1 MKPTKFIAALC
12 GVAAFVCSCEKEDSK
27 TNDDFMRFKSILSAF
42 ALMVPVCM
50 ATIFTSCEKK
60 DVTVAVTGIEVTPAF
75 VELKP
80 GETQELKVS
89 VLPENATDKTYT
101 WSSSDESVAT
111 VADDVVTAVADG
123 SAVITAVAADGTH
136 KASVTVKV
144 TTPVTGIEVTPAFVE
159 LKPGETQELKVSVL
173 PENATD
179 KTYTWSSSDESVAT
193 VADDVVTAVADGS
206 AVITAVAADGTHKAS
221 VTVKV
226 TTPVTGIE
234 VTPAFVE
241 LKPGET
247 QELKVSVL
255 PENATDKTYTWS
267 SSDESV
273 ATVADDVV
281 TAVADG
287 SAVITAVAADGTH
300 KASVTVKVTT
310 PVTPPYDG
318 IVASSAGAVFIGD
331 KYGMGYNDEVHVYL
345 LSGDVKYS
353 DSSLSGKGSALWLDL
368 YLPLTGK
375 AVLPAHHYTAML
387 GEETKYTFQTGMDLR
402 PYGSVTGSYVYENN
416 EYVMVADGTV
426 DITLDGST
434 YTVDAVVKSL
444 EGKEYKFRYTGAIE
458 VKTSTGGGNVGGTTV
473 DGGWTTVNV
482 GKLTQARFEYY
493 GGDAYGTKD
502 VSDNWILYLYDDGVS
517 IGNDGFTGAGDI
529 MMIELNCPV
538 GVKDHIEPGTYHVI
552 PPTEFTS
559 ASVLTPFTTVPGLE
573 NSKGHIYGTWYLS
586 SKYSEDESFSGYYG
600 ASEGSVT
607 VDKTDNDVY
616 SISFEIK
623 DTDIQG
629 IVSGSFEGKAS
640 IFDVSCSASVSM
652 SSASMKSSLKSARR
666 IAFRK

>member
-1 MKPTKFIAALC
+1 MKPTKFFAALC

-27 TNDDFMRFKSILSAF
+27 TNDYFMRFKSILSAF

-80 GETQELKVS
+80 GETQVLKVSVLPENATDKTYTWSSSDESVATVADDVVTAVANGSAVITAVATDGTHKASVTVKVTTSVTGIEVTPAFVELKPGETQVLKVS

-144 TTPVTGIEVTPAFVE
+144 TTPVTT
-159 LKPGETQELKVSVL
+159 
-173 PENATD
+173 
-179 KTYTWSSSDESVAT
+179 
-193 VADDVVTAVADGS
+193 
-206 AVITAVAADGTHKAS
+206 
-221 VTVKV
+221 
-226 TTPVTGIE
+226 
-234 VTPAFVE
+234 
-241 LKPGET
+241 
-247 QELKVSVL
+247 
-255 PENATDKTYTWS
+255 
-267 SSDESV
+267 
-273 ATVADDVV
+273 
-281 TAVADG
+281 
-287 SAVITAVAADGTH
+287 
-300 KASVTVKVTT
+300 
-310 PVTPPYDG
+310 PYDG

-331 KYGMGYNDEVHVYL
+331 KYGMGYNDEIYVYL

-375 AVLPAHHYTAML
+375 AVLPAHHYTALL

-444 EGKEYKFRYTGAIE
+444 EGMEYKFRYTGAIE
-458 VKTSTGGGNVGGTTV
+458 VKTSTGGGNGGGTTV

-538 GVKDHIEPGTYHVI
+538 GVKGHIEPGTYHVI

-586 SKYSEDESFSGYYG
+586 SKYSEDESVSGYYA

-607 VDKTDNDVY
+607 VDKTDDDVY

-623 DTDIQG
+623 DTDKQG

-640 IFDVSCSASVSM
+640 IFDGSSSASVSM

>member
-1 MKPTKFIAALC
+1 MKLTKFIAALC

-27 TNDDFMRFKSILSAF
+27 TNDYFMRFKSILSAF

-50 ATIFTSCEKK
+50 ATIFTSCQKK

-80 GETQELKVS
+80 GETQVLKVSVLPENATDKTYTWSSSDESVATVADDVVTAVANGSAVITAVATDGTHKASVTVKVTTSVTGIEVTPAFVELKPGETQALKVS

-123 SAVITAVAADGTH
+123 SAVITALAADGIH

-144 TTPVTGIEVTPAFVE
+144 TT
-159 LKPGETQELKVSVL
+159 
-173 PENATD
+173 
-179 KTYTWSSSDESVAT
+179 
-193 VADDVVTAVADGS
+193 
-206 AVITAVAADGTHKAS
+206 
-221 VTVKV
+221 
-226 TTPVTGIE
+226 
-234 VTPAFVE
+234 
-241 LKPGET
+241 
-247 QELKVSVL
+247 
-255 PENATDKTYTWS
+255 
-267 SSDESV
+267 
-273 ATVADDVV
+273 
-281 TAVADG
+281 
-287 SAVITAVAADGTH
+287 
-300 KASVTVKVTT
+300 
-310 PVTPPYDG
+310 PYDG

-331 KYGMGYNDEVHVYL
+331 KYGMGYNDEIYVYL

-375 AVLPAHHYTAML
+375 AVLPAHHYTALL

-444 EGKEYKFRYTGAIE
+444 EGMEYKFRYTGAIE
-458 VKTSTGGGNVGGTTV
+458 VKTSTGGGN
-473 DGGWTTVNV
+473 GGWTTVNV

-559 ASVLTPFTTVPGLE
+559 ASVLTPFTTVPGLQ
-573 NSKGHIYGTWYLS
+573 NSKGHIYGTWYIS

-607 VDKTDNDVY
+607 VDKTDDGVY

-640 IFDVSCSASVSM
+640 IFDVSSSASVSM

>member
-1 MKPTKFIAALC
+1 MDVNSVLFYIFMK
-12 GVAAFVCSCEKEDSK
+12 
-27 TNDDFMRFKSILSAF
+27 FKSILSAF

-75 VELKP
+75 VELNP
-80 GETQELKVS
+80 GDTQVLKVT

-144 TTPVTGIEVTPAFVE
+144 TTSVTGIEVTPAFVE
-159 LKPGETQELKVSVL
+159 LNSGDTQVLKVTVL

-193 VADDVVTAVADGS
+193 VADDIVTAVADGS

-226 TTPVTGIE
+226 TTPVT
-234 VTPAFVE
+234 T
-241 LKPGET
+241 
-247 QELKVSVL
+247 
-255 PENATDKTYTWS
+255 
-267 SSDESV
+267 
-273 ATVADDVV
+273 
-281 TAVADG
+281 
-287 SAVITAVAADGTH
+287 
-300 KASVTVKVTT
+300 
-310 PVTPPYDG
+310 PYDG

-331 KYGMGYNDEVHVYL
+331 KYDMGYNDEISVYL

-368 YLPLTGK
+368 YLPVTGK
-375 AVLPAHHYTAML
+375 AVLPAHHYTALL
-387 GEETKYTFQTGMDLR
+387 GEETTYTFQTGMDLR
-402 PYGSVTGSYVYENN
+402 PYGGVTGSYVYENN
-416 EYVMVADGTV
+416 EYVMVEDGTV

-434 YTVDAVVKSL
+434 YTVDAVVKSG
-444 EGKEYKFRYTGAIE
+444 GKEYKFRYTGAIE
-458 VKTSTGGGNVGGTTV
+458 VKTYTGGS
-473 DGGWTTVNV
+473 DGGWATVNV

-493 GGDAYGTKD
+493 GDAYGTKG

-517 IGNDGFTGAGDI
+517 IGNDGFTGAGDV
-529 MMIELNCPV
+529 MRIELDCPV
-538 GVKDHIEPGTYHVI
+538 GVKDHIEPGTYPVI
-552 PPTEFTS
+552 SPTEITAS
-559 ASVLTPFTTVPGLE
+559 ALKPFTTVPGLQ
-573 NSKGHIYGTWYLS
+573 NSKGYIYGTWYIS
-586 SKYSEDESFSGYYG
+586 SKYSEDENFSGYYG

-607 VDKTDNDVY
+607 VDKTDDDVY

-623 DTDIQG
+623 DTDMQG

-640 IFDVSCSASVSM
+640 IFDVSSSASVSM
-652 SSASMKSSLKSARR
+652 SSASMSQKSSLKSARR

>member
-1 MKPTKFIAALC
+1 MKLTKFIAALC

-27 TNDDFMRFKSILSAF
+27 TNDYFMRFKSILSAF

-50 ATIFTSCEKK
+50 ATIFTSCQKK

-80 GETQELKVS
+80 GETQVLKVS

-111 VADDVVTAVADG
+111 VADDVVTAVANG
-123 SAVITAVAADGTH
+123 SAVITAVATDGTH

-144 TTPVTGIEVTPAFVE
+144 TT
-159 LKPGETQELKVSVL
+159 
-173 PENATD
+173 
-179 KTYTWSSSDESVAT
+179 
-193 VADDVVTAVADGS
+193 
-206 AVITAVAADGTHKAS
+206 
-221 VTVKV
+221 
-226 TTPVTGIE
+226 
-234 VTPAFVE
+234 
-241 LKPGET
+241 
-247 QELKVSVL
+247 
-255 PENATDKTYTWS
+255 
-267 SSDESV
+267 
-273 ATVADDVV
+273 
-281 TAVADG
+281 
-287 SAVITAVAADGTH
+287 
-300 KASVTVKVTT
+300 
-310 PVTPPYDG
+310 PYDG

-331 KYGMGYNDEVHVYL
+331 KYGMGYNDEIYVYL

-375 AVLPAHHYTAML
+375 AVLPAHHYTALL

-444 EGKEYKFRYTGAIE
+444 EGMEYKFRYTGAIE
-458 VKTSTGGGNVGGTTV
+458 VKTSTGGGN
-473 DGGWTTVNV
+473 GGWTTVNV

-559 ASVLTPFTTVPGLE
+559 ASVLTPFTTVPGLQ
-573 NSKGHIYGTWYLS
+573 NSKGHIYGTWYIS

-607 VDKTDNDVY
+607 VDKTDDGVY

-640 IFDVSCSASVSM
+640 IFDVSSSASVSM

>member
-1 MKPTKFIAALC
+1 
-12 GVAAFVCSCEKEDSK
+12 
-27 TNDDFMRFKSILSAF
+27 
-42 ALMVPVCM
+42 MVPVCM

-80 GETQELKVS
+80 GDTQVLKVT

-111 VADDVVTAVADG
+111 VADDIVTAVADGSAVITAVAADGTHKASVTVTVTTAVTGIEVTPAFVELKPGDTQVLKVTVLPENATDKTYTWSSSDESVATVADDIVTAVADG

-144 TTPVTGIEVTPAFVE
+144 TTPVTT
-159 LKPGETQELKVSVL
+159 
-173 PENATD
+173 
-179 KTYTWSSSDESVAT
+179 
-193 VADDVVTAVADGS
+193 
-206 AVITAVAADGTHKAS
+206 
-221 VTVKV
+221 
-226 TTPVTGIE
+226 
-234 VTPAFVE
+234 
-241 LKPGET
+241 
-247 QELKVSVL
+247 
-255 PENATDKTYTWS
+255 
-267 SSDESV
+267 
-273 ATVADDVV
+273 
-281 TAVADG
+281 
-287 SAVITAVAADGTH
+287 
-300 KASVTVKVTT
+300 
-310 PVTPPYDG
+310 PYDG

-331 KYGMGYNDEVHVYL
+331 KYDMGYNDEITVYL

-368 YLPLTGK
+368 YLPVTGK
-375 AVLPAHHYTAML
+375 AVLPAHHYTAKL
-387 GEETKYTFQTGMDLR
+387 GEETTYTFQTGMDLR
-402 PYGSVTGSYVYENN
+402 PYGGVTGSYVYENN
-416 EYVMVADGTV
+416 EYVMVEDGTV

-434 YTVDAVVKSL
+434 YTVDAVVKSF
-444 EGKEYKFRYTGAIE
+444 GKEYKFRYTGAIE
-458 VKTSTGGGNVGGTTV
+458 VETSTGGG

-493 GGDAYGTKD
+493 GGDAYGTNG

-529 MMIELNCPV
+529 MMIELDCPV

-559 ASVLTPFTTVPGLE
+559 PSVLTPFTAVPGLQ

-600 ASEGSVT
+600 AAEGSVT
-607 VDKTDNDVY
+607 VDKTDDDVY

-623 DTDIQG
+623 DTDKQG

-640 IFDVSCSASVSM
+640 IFDVSSSASVSM
-652 SSASMKSSLKSARR
+652 SSASMSQKSSLKSARR

>member
-1 MKPTKFIAALC
+1 
-12 GVAAFVCSCEKEDSK
+12 
-27 TNDDFMRFKSILSAF
+27 
-42 ALMVPVCM
+42 MVPVCM

-80 GETQELKVS
+80 GDTQVLKVSVLPENATDKTYTWSSSDESVATVADDVVTAVADGSAVITAVAADGTHKASVTVKVTTAVTGIEVTPAFVELKPGDTQVLKVSVLPENATDKTYTWSSSDESVATVADDVVTAVADGSAVITAVAADGTHKASVTVKVTTAVTGIEVTPAFVELKPGDTQVLKVS

-144 TTPVTGIEVTPAFVE
+144 TTPVTT
-159 LKPGETQELKVSVL
+159 
-173 PENATD
+173 
-179 KTYTWSSSDESVAT
+179 
-193 VADDVVTAVADGS
+193 
-206 AVITAVAADGTHKAS
+206 
-221 VTVKV
+221 
-226 TTPVTGIE
+226 
-234 VTPAFVE
+234 
-241 LKPGET
+241 
-247 QELKVSVL
+247 
-255 PENATDKTYTWS
+255 
-267 SSDESV
+267 
-273 ATVADDVV
+273 
-281 TAVADG
+281 
-287 SAVITAVAADGTH
+287 
-300 KASVTVKVTT
+300 
-310 PVTPPYDG
+310 PYDG

-331 KYGMGYNDEVHVYL
+331 KYGMGYNDEVSVYL

-368 YLPLTGK
+368 YLPVTGK

-387 GEETKYTFQTGMDLR
+387 GEETTYTFRTGMDLR

-416 EYVMVADGTV
+416 EYVMVEDGTV

-434 YTVDAVVKSL
+434 YTVDAVVKSA
-444 EGKEYKFRYTGAIE
+444 GKEYKFRYTGAIKVE
-458 VKTSTGGGNVGGTTV
+458 TSTGGG

-493 GGDAYGTKD
+493 GGNAYGTNG

-538 GVKDHIEPGTYHVI
+538 GVKNHIEPGTYHVI

-559 ASVLTPFTTVPGLE
+559 PSVLTPFTTVPGLQ

-600 ASEGSVT
+600 AAEGSVT
-607 VDKTDNDVY
+607 VDKTDDDVY

-623 DTDIQG
+623 DTDKQG

-640 IFDVSCSASVSM
+640 IFDVSSSASVSM
-652 SSASMKSSLKSARR
+652 SSASMSQKSSLKSARR

>member
-1 MKPTKFIAALC
+1 MKLTKFIAALC
-12 GVAAFVCSCEKEDSK
+12 GVVAFVCSCEKEDSK

-111 VADDVVTAVADG
+111 VADDVVTAVANG

-144 TTPVTGIEVTPAFVE
+144 TTSVTGIEVTPAFVE

-193 VADDVVTAVADGS
+193 VADDVVTAVANGS

-226 TTPVTGIE
+226 TTPVT
-234 VTPAFVE
+234 T
-241 LKPGET
+241 
-247 QELKVSVL
+247 
-255 PENATDKTYTWS
+255 
-267 SSDESV
+267 
-273 ATVADDVV
+273 
-281 TAVADG
+281 
-287 SAVITAVAADGTH
+287 
-300 KASVTVKVTT
+300 
-310 PVTPPYDG
+310 PYDG

-331 KYGMGYNDEVHVYL
+331 KYDMGYNDEISVYL

-444 EGKEYKFRYTGAIE
+444 EGMEYKFRYTGAIE
-458 VKTSTGGGNVGGTTV
+458 VKTSTGGGDGGGTTV
-473 DGGWTTVNV
+473 NGGWTTVNV

-493 GGDAYGTKD
+493 GGDAYGTNG

-640 IFDVSCSASVSM
+640 IFDVSSSASVSM
-652 SSASMKSSLKSARR
+652 SSASMSQKSSLKSARR

>member
-1 MKPTKFIAALC
+1 MDVNSVLFYIY
-12 GVAAFVCSCEKEDSK
+12 
-27 TNDDFMRFKSILSAF
+27 MRFKSILSAF

-80 GETQELKVS
+80 GDTQVLKVSVLPENATDKTYTWSSSDESVATVADDVVTAVADGSAVITAVAADGTHKASVTMKVTTHVTGIEVTPAFVELKPGDTQVLKVS

-193 VADDVVTAVADGS
+193 VADDIVTAVADGS

-226 TTPVTGIE
+226 TTPVT
-234 VTPAFVE
+234 T
-241 LKPGET
+241 
-247 QELKVSVL
+247 
-255 PENATDKTYTWS
+255 
-267 SSDESV
+267 
-273 ATVADDVV
+273 
-281 TAVADG
+281 
-287 SAVITAVAADGTH
+287 
-300 KASVTVKVTT
+300 
-310 PVTPPYDG
+310 PYDG

-331 KYGMGYNDEVHVYL
+331 KYDMGYNDEVHVYL

-444 EGKEYKFRYTGAIE
+444 EGMEYKFRYTGAIE
-458 VKTSTGGGNVGGTTV
+458 VETSTGGG

-493 GGDAYGTKD
+493 GGDAYGTNG

-529 MMIELNCPV
+529 MMIELDCPV

-552 PPTEFTS
+552 PPTEFTG
-559 ASVLTPFTTVPGLE
+559 ASVLTPFTTVPGLQ

-600 ASEGSVT
+600 AAEGSVT
-607 VDKTDNDVY
+607 VDKTDDDVY

-623 DTDIQG
+623 DTDKQG

-640 IFDVSCSASVSM
+640 IFDVSSSASVSM
-652 SSASMKSSLKSARR
+652 SSASMSQKSSLKSARR

>member
-1 MKPTKFIAALC
+1 MKLTKFIAALC
-12 GVAAFVCSCEKEDSK
+12 GVVAFVCSCEKEDSK
-27 TNDDFMRFKSILSAF
+27 TNDDFMRFKSILSVF

-101 WSSSDESVAT
+101 WSSSDVSVAT
-111 VADDVVTAVADG
+111 VADDVVTAVANG

-144 TTPVTGIEVTPAFVE
+144 TTSVTGIEVTPAFVE

-179 KTYTWSSSDESVAT
+179 KTYTWSSSDV
-193 VADDVVTAVADGS
+193 
-206 AVITAVAADGTHKAS
+206 
-221 VTVKV
+221 
-226 TTPVTGIE
+226 
-234 VTPAFVE
+234 
-241 LKPGET
+241 
-247 QELKVSVL
+247 
-255 PENATDKTYTWS
+255 
-267 SSDESV
+267 SV

-331 KYGMGYNDEVHVYL
+331 KYDMGYNDEISVYL

-444 EGKEYKFRYTGAIE
+444 EGMEYKFRYTGAIE
-458 VKTSTGGGNVGGTTV
+458 VKTSTGGGDGGGTTE

-586 SKYSEDESFSGYYG
+586 SKYSEDESVSGYYA

-607 VDKTDNDVY
+607 VDKTDDDVY

-623 DTDIQG
+623 DTDKQG

-640 IFDVSCSASVSM
+640 IFDGSSSASVSM
-652 SSASMKSSLKSARR
+652 SYASMKSSLKSARR

>member
-12 GVAAFVCSCEKEDSK
+12 GVAAFVYSCEKEDSK

-80 GETQELKVS
+80 GETQVLKVS

-111 VADDVVTAVADG
+111 VADDVVTAVANG
-123 SAVITAVAADGTH
+123 SAVITAVAADGIH

-144 TTPVTGIEVTPAFVE
+144 TTPVTT
-159 LKPGETQELKVSVL
+159 
-173 PENATD
+173 
-179 KTYTWSSSDESVAT
+179 
-193 VADDVVTAVADGS
+193 
-206 AVITAVAADGTHKAS
+206 
-221 VTVKV
+221 
-226 TTPVTGIE
+226 
-234 VTPAFVE
+234 
-241 LKPGET
+241 
-247 QELKVSVL
+247 
-255 PENATDKTYTWS
+255 
-267 SSDESV
+267 
-273 ATVADDVV
+273 
-281 TAVADG
+281 
-287 SAVITAVAADGTH
+287 
-300 KASVTVKVTT
+300 
-310 PVTPPYDG
+310 PYDG

-444 EGKEYKFRYTGAIE
+444 EGMEYKFRYTGAIE
-458 VKTSTGGGNVGGTTV
+458 VETYT

-493 GGDAYGTKD
+493 GDEYSTNG
-502 VSDNWILYLYDDGVS
+502 VSDNWIMYLYDDGVS

-538 GVKDHIEPGTYHVI
+538 GVKGHIEPGTYHVI

-586 SKYSEDESFSGYYG
+586 SKYSEDVIGYYG

-607 VDKTDNDVY
+607 VDKTDDDVY

-640 IFDVSCSASVSM
+640 IFDVSSPASVSM

>member
-12 GVAAFVCSCEKEDSK
+12 GVAAFVYSCEKEDSK

-80 GETQELKVS
+80 GETQVLKVS

-111 VADDVVTAVADG
+111 VADDVVTAVANG
-123 SAVITAVAADGTH
+123 SAVITAVATDGTH

-144 TTPVTGIEVTPAFVE
+144 TTSVTGIEVTPAFVE
-159 LKPGETQELKVSVL
+159 LKPGDTKALKVSVL

-179 KTYTWSSSDESVAT
+179 KTYTLSSSDESVAT
-193 VADDVVTAVADGS
+193 VADDVVTAVANGS
-206 AVITAVAADGTHKAS
+206 AVITAVAADGIHKAS

-226 TTPVTGIE
+226 TTPVT
-234 VTPAFVE
+234 T
-241 LKPGET
+241 
-247 QELKVSVL
+247 
-255 PENATDKTYTWS
+255 
-267 SSDESV
+267 
-273 ATVADDVV
+273 
-281 TAVADG
+281 
-287 SAVITAVAADGTH
+287 
-300 KASVTVKVTT
+300 
-310 PVTPPYDG
+310 PYDG

-434 YTVDAVVKSL
+434 YTVDAVVKSG
-444 EGKEYKFRYTGAIE
+444 GKEYKFRYTGAIE
-458 VKTSTGGGNVGGTTV
+458 VETYT

-493 GGDAYGTKD
+493 GDEYSTNG
-502 VSDNWILYLYDDGVS
+502 VSDNWIMYLYDDGVS

-538 GVKDHIEPGTYHVI
+538 GVKGHIEPGTYHVI

-586 SKYSEDESFSGYYG
+586 SKYSEDVIGYYG

-607 VDKTDNDVY
+607 VDKTDDDVY

-640 IFDVSCSASVSM
+640 IFDVSSPASVSM

>member
-1 MKPTKFIAALC
+1 MAVNSVLFYI
-12 GVAAFVCSCEKEDSK
+12 
-27 TNDDFMRFKSILSAF
+27 FMRVKSILSAF

-60 DVTVAVTGIEVTPAF
+60 NVTVAVTGIEVTPTT

-80 GETQELKVS
+80 GDTQVLTVS

-101 WSSSDESVAT
+101 LSSSDESVAT
-111 VADDVVTAVADG
+111 VTDDVVTAVADG
-123 SAVITAVAADGTH
+123 SAVITAVTADGDH
-136 KASVTVKV
+136 KASVIVKV
-144 TTPVTGIEVTPAFVE
+144 
-159 LKPGETQELKVSVL
+159 
-173 PENATD
+173 AT
-179 KTYTWSSSDESVAT
+179 
-193 VADDVVTAVADGS
+193 
-206 AVITAVAADGTHKAS
+206 
-221 VTVKV
+221 
-226 TTPVTGIE
+226 
-234 VTPAFVE
+234 
-241 LKPGET
+241 
-247 QELKVSVL
+247 
-255 PENATDKTYTWS
+255 
-267 SSDESV
+267 
-273 ATVADDVV
+273 
-281 TAVADG
+281 
-287 SAVITAVAADGTH
+287 
-300 KASVTVKVTT
+300 
-310 PVTPPYDG
+310 PYDG
-318 IVASSAGAVFIGD
+318 IVASSAGAVFMGDQYGIG
-331 KYGMGYNDEVHVYL
+331 YDEVFVYL
-345 LSGDVKYS
+345 LSGDVRYS
-353 DSSLSGKGSALWLDL
+353 DMSLSGKGSALWLDL
-368 YLPLTGK
+368 NLPGTGK
-375 AVLPAHHYTAML
+375 AVLPAHHYTAYID
-387 GEETKYTFQTGMDLR
+387 EEQEMEYTFQAGVDLGDWGVI
-402 PYGSVTGSYVYENN
+402 GSFVYENN
-416 EYVMVADGTV
+416 GKIEYLMVEDGTV

-444 EGKEYKFRYTGAIE
+444 EGMEYKFRYTGAIE
-458 VKTSTGGGNVGGTTV
+458 VKTSTGGGNGGGTTV

-538 GVKDHIEPGTYHVI
+538 GVKGHIEPGTYHVI

-586 SKYSEDESFSGYYG
+586 SKYSEDESVSGYYA

-607 VDKTDNDVY
+607 VDKTDDDVY

-623 DTDIQG
+623 DTDKQG

-640 IFDVSCSASVSM
+640 IFDGSSSASVSM